1 MRTMARN
8 RQVFYAADLI
18 SVGMSQDTDGNYV
31 ENTFNY
37 SDPVKHEGVF
47 TPADGRATVQLFGA
61 NEVYDKVI
69 TLNQGENYLVV
80 GSVLWVDTMPEIDKE
95 TGKTETPYDY
105 IVVGVSKSLN
115 FVNIAIRKVTAS

>member
-8 RQVFYAADLI
+8 RQVFYSADLI

-37 SDPVKHEGVF
+37 SNPVKRKGVF

-80 GSVLWVDTMPEIDKE
+80 GSVLWVDTMPEIDEK
-95 TGKTETPYDY
+95 TGKTDTPYDY
-105 IVVGVSKSLN
+105 IVTRVSKSLN
-115 FVNIAIRKVTAS
+115 FINVGIRKVDVS